1 VSFTQQRLYSTV
13 LSTIG
18 RPITT
23 SQGWYHHIVEPCSL
37 STVHTYVHTY
47 KRTYIHTFIHT
58 YIRTV
63 HMIRSIIPYFLNTY
77 HDDLT
82 KRTSQHHH
90 RRRSHHHHHPS
101 LRRTM
106 SDRLV
111 ARMGGSVI
119 KYTRFHVCE
128 SERHSFVPTS
138 QLNVASAQMGGGMPS
153 ILDCVLVRPAGRART
168 ENKSMMNK
176 GQSHPGSAVVHACLR

>member
-1 VSFTQQRLYSTV
+1 MVSPYCGTL
-13 LSTIG
+13 LSLNCTYI
-18 RPITT
+18 R
-23 SQGWYHHIVEPCSL
+23 
-37 STVHTYVHTY
+37 TYVHTY
-47 KRTYIHTFIHT
+47 INT

-138 QLNVASAQMGGGMPS
+138 QLNVASAQMGGGHAEYTRLCTCSPGRPS
-153 ILDCVLVRPAGRART
+153 
-168 ENKSMMNK
+168 ENREQIHDEQGTIASR
-176 GQSHPGSAVVHACLR
+176 VCRRACLPSLTPDAAVIPLTLVALVHRHNAWT